1 MSLPQAAVTK
11 AKSGWAVFPLASG
24 TKIPAIA
31 GGHGCKDAT
40 CDVSIVEAWWQTW
53 PSANI
58 GILCGP
64 APVGSG
70 VWVLDVD
77 GPEGRASLQ
86 ALTDAHGELPTTLVV
101 ETPSGGQH
109 WYFSYPPGRTIR
121 NAVRLKGPDGTRI
134 PGLDVRSAGGY
145 VVAPPSVVDGKP
157 YVASSRR
164 MPAEAPPWLLDL
176 VDPPKAE
183 VLPKASPVKQ
193 ETATTRQIAW
203 ARAALDGACRN
214 LASMPEGGRNDAAN
228 RSIMAMAGYAA
239 AGLLDV
245 TDARARLEAAC
256 TASGLDAR
264 EVALLMRSG
273 GPWDAGF
280 ARPQVPDLEDRPMPS
295 GRHHHEDDE
304 AINAL
309 LSDVD
314 TKQDGTPPAEAPRYT
329 DLGNATRLVDRYGR
343 DLRYCGPAGG
353 WLVWDGARW
362 VVDDLCR
369 AKEYAKAIPAV
380 IRDEADRLEA
390 DLGPPTP
397 KDKNH
402 PVKQAR
408 AWANASESIGRQEAM
423 VRLAESD
430 GRIATRKGA
439 FNADRWTL
447 CAANG
452 TVNLRDGATRDHLR
466 EDLMTRKANAN
477 LNPRAKCPTWDAFL
491 LRVLGG
497 DPDLVAFVQ
506 RAVGYSLVGTT
517 DANAMFILWGN
528 GANGKSTFVETLRY
542 VLGDYAVDTPA
553 ETFIVKQSGQIP
565 TDLAALDGAR
575 LVTAAE
581 LGDGKQ
587 LDESLIKRA
596 TGGDPITARFMRQ
609 DFFTFQPQFTL
620 WMSTNH
626 RPIIR
631 GVDEGIWRRLKLIP
645 FVVTIPVEERD
656 LDLGRKL
663 RDEAD
668 GILTWALLGLA
679 SYQEIG
685 LREPQAVLAAVS
697 DYRSEMDMLS
707 DFIADKC
714 ERDLMSSVS
723 NSDLYKAYAAWA
735 RDLGETHIWSHKTF
749 SRQMTARGFKQAA
762 GRMDGRRWVGIR
774 VVSEGRGWGARPEI
788 VA

>member
-1 MSLPQAAVTK
+1 M
-11 AKSGWAVFPLASG
+11 FPLASG

-40 CDVSIVEAWWQTW
+40 CDVSIVEAWWAAMPT
-53 PSANI
+53 ANI

-77 GPEGRASLQ
+77 GAPGRASLA
-86 ALTDAHGELPTTLVV
+86 ALVEAHGDLPTTLVV

-109 WYFSYPPGRTIR
+109 WYFSYPTGRHIK
-121 NAVRLKGPDGTRI
+121 NAVRVKGADGARLA
-134 PGLDVRSAGGY
+134 GLDVRSTGGY

-164 MPAEAPPWLLDL
+164 MPAEAPAWLLDL
-176 VDPPKAE
+176 VDPPKRQA
-183 VLPKASPVKQ
+183 LPMA
-193 ETATTRQIAW
+193 ATPKVEPATSRHQAW
-203 ARAALDGACRN
+203 ARAALETACRN

-245 TDARARLEAAC
+245 TDTRARLESAC

-264 EVALLMRSG
+264 EVALLMRAG
-273 GPWDAGF
+273 GPWDVGY
-280 ARPQVPDLEDRPMPS
+280 ARPQVPELEDRPMLRTYQ
-295 GRHHHEDDE
+295 GGHGHDDE

-309 LSDVD
+309 LADADQPVEDAPVS
-314 TKQDGTPPAEAPRYT
+314 EAPRYT

-369 AKEYAKAIPAV
+369 AKEFAKAIPTL
-380 IRDEADRLEA
+380 IREEADRLEVE
-390 DLGPPTP
+390 LGSPEP

-439 FNADRWTL
+439 FNADRWAL
-447 CAANG
+447 CTANG
-452 TVNLRDGATRDHLR
+452 TVDLRNGETRDHRR
-466 EDLMTRKANAN
+466 EDLMTRKANAD

-491 LRVLGG
+491 ARVLGG
-497 DPDLVAFVQ
+497 DAALIAFVQ
-506 RAVGYSLVGTT
+506 RAVGYSLAGVT

-528 GANGKSTFVETLRY
+528 GANGKSTFVEVLRY

-609 DFFTFQPQFTL
+609 DFFTFLPQFTL

-663 RDEAD
+663 RSEAD
-668 GILTWALLGLA
+668 GILAWALRGLA
-679 SYQEIG
+679 DYLEMG
-685 LREPQAVLAAVS
+685 LKEPEAVLAAVS

-714 ERDLMSSVS
+714 ERDLMATVS

-749 SRQMTARGFKQAA
+749 SRQMAARGFKQAA